1 MKKMSSLLL
10 VCLLAVG
17 VAGCAGMGSG
27 NTQTGT
33 RTAGQAVDD
42 ATIGTK
48 LKAALAADPDLSALK
63 INVDTTQGA
72 VRLKGEVKNM
82 MLWRKAG
89 DLARKIEGVK
99 SVDNQLVITG

>member
-1 MKKMSSLLL
+1 MKTVLIASMTAL
-10 VCLLAVG
+10 VL
-17 VAGCAGMGSG
+17 AGCAGLGSG
-27 NTQTGT
+27 NTATGT

-63 INVDTTQGA
+63 INVDTTQGN

-82 MLWRKAG
+82 TLWRKAA
-89 DLARKIEGVK
+89 DIARKIDGVK
-99 SVDNQLVITG
+99 SVDNQLIITG